1 MKPAAKP
8 ARTAFTSARPN
19 SLHARRSEVVIR
31 TTVRFFFRACPIQG
45 LFSEGRCEI
54 GILWRLSA
62 MGWVRERSD
71 RALCGLLCVVQLF
84 LCRGSVNHGPCSQPC
99 CDCTRPCA
107 SVQRSAALKTGGY
120 RDGTPQPHFDVFR
133 LRCRALSA
141 YRSLVPDRDV

>member
-71 RALCGLLCVVQLF
+71 RALCGLLCGVQLF
-84 LCRGSVNHGPCSQPC
+84 LCRGSVNRGPCSQPC

-107 SVQRSAALKTGGY
+107 RTALCGTEDWRLSGRHTAAAFRRLPSPLPCSVSISK
-120 RDGTPQPHFDVFR
+120 P
-133 LRCRALSA
+133 CS
-141 YRSLVPDRDV
+141 